1 MMQVVQMVLPIAI
14 MLGLGVVCRQKG
26 IFNMA
31 GLAGI
36 KAVVSDIC
44 LPVVLFNA
52 FFTAQYSLTVLLV
65 FVLVYLGFGL
75 AMAAGFGLRGL
86 AKPHG
91 QFFPFLLTSA
101 EGGMLGYALY
111 GLLMGEQSG
120 FAAVDLGQTVFAY
133 TAFLGMLTLSGGQK
147 PTAKGLLKNIVTNK
161 CCIGMALGILLG
173 ASGVG
178 RWVLAGPTGGIVSS
192 AISMITAPTSALVLL
207 IVGYEL
213 ELDKTLLRPVA
224 VTVLCRLVVMGA
236 LLALVSFV
244 LFQIVPFDRKLQ
256 IALMILY
263 ALPAPFIIPL
273 FADVGQEGRYISTTL
288 SVHTIC
294 TILLYV
300 VIAFVSIG

>member
-178 RWVLAGPTGGIVSS
+178 RWVLAGSAGGIVSS

-224 VTVLCRLVVMGA
+224 VT
-236 LLALVSFV
+236 
-244 LFQIVPFDRKLQ
+244 DRK
-256 IALMILY
+256 
-263 ALPAPFIIPL
+263 
-273 FADVGQEGRYISTTL
+273 
-288 SVHTIC
+288 SV
-294 TILLYV
+294 V
-300 VIAFVSIG
+300 